1 MEFYKYLPGLV
12 GGHCIGVDPYYLS
25 YKSNKLGFRPKIIL
39 AGRKL
44 NNQMSDFIFT
54 NMKLELKKL
63 NKNINNSKV
72 LVLGATFKENC
83 ADFRNSKVFD
93 IMKKM
98 KDNKIFFRVVDPYFN
113 KQHLSYKKKFIN
125 FQKIKT
131 KFDLILIAVAHD
143 YFKNIG
149 LNRIK
154 KIK

>member
-1 MEFYKYLPGLV
+1 MNELSILFHKLDIDTNEVLNAASTKWNFIKYLPGLV

-113 KQHLSYKKKFIN
+113 KQHLSYKKKI
-125 FQKIKT
+125 
-131 KFDLILIAVAHD
+131 
-143 YFKNIG
+143 Y
-149 LNRIK
+149 
-154 KIK
+154 

>member
-1 MEFYKYLPGLV
+1 MNELSILFHKLDIDTNEVLNAASTKWNFIKYLPGLV

-83 ADFRNSKVFD
+83 AD
-93 IMKKM
+93 
-98 KDNKIFFRVVDPYFN
+98 
-113 KQHLSYKKKFIN
+113 LEKFKS
-125 FQKIKT
+125 F
-131 KFDLILIAVAHD
+131 
-143 YFKNIG
+143 
-149 LNRIK
+149 
-154 KIK
+154 